1 MVVDHVED
9 YADARLVQ
17 LLHHLLK
24 LFYAHAWLGG
34 VGRVGALWHIIVQ
47 RVVAPVVLCHIRL
60 RLVDR
65 SKVERWQNVDGIHAK
80 GLQIVYSLRFG
91 ESKELALVLQA

>member
-65 SKVERWQNVDGIHAK
+65 SKVKQGLEMYGIDTQ
-80 GLQIVYSLRFG
+80 LLEIFDSLR
-91 ESKELALVLQA
+91 LCQC